1 MEFKDESNELNAIYC
16 YISTMN
22 RSSDYLQT
30 AVLQACEGG
39 NIDTQ
44 WYLATVQNDEVWGY
58 LFQAL
63 VPC

>member
-1 MEFKDESNELNAIYC
+1 VEFKDESNELNAIYC

-44 WYLATVQNDEVWGY
+44 WYLATVQNDEV
-58 LFQAL
+58 
-63 VPC
+63 